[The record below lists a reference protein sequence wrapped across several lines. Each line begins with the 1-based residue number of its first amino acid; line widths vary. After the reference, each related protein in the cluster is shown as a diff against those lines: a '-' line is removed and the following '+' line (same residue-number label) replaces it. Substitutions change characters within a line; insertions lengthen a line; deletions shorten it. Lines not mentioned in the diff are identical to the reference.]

1 MQLLSSASWGV
12 RRGPLSDGHSQE
24 LLNRTPSV
32 RSYDSCQTPCKTDCK
47 ESTKNSKS
55 AHHTLFLVQF
65 LQQLSFAG
73 TIVDSYQIGKFFEVS
88 PAFSGLL
95 VGLFMTGGAVGTS
108 FMTLILQAR
117 PTAWKSF
124 RSIVLGCQLMD
135 TAGVF
140 LYTLLMILAA
150 DGQQTGHGWIYCLA
164 MVRFAWGLGS
174 GVTGQLAAVTI
185 TKVTPPHEIP
195 EEMQSLQ
202 FWQSL
207 GLGMG
212 PFLAGLAALTLP
224 LSLQDAT
231 QYKLCAAPAALLSL
245 QVVSLL
251 LLFSGFAGLCP
262 SSLEEWQ
269 EAEGNGNSAGPVA
282 STAPPQLHSGRVQML
297 FLGSCFLL
305 CSLRGYAVA
314 GAEVGT
320 TMLLEESYEWNRH
333 SIGFLV
339 SGAFLASIPLRSA
352 YLRNKSVFSTASWIR
367 ILALIAMAGTLLLFS
382 RVAEVM
388 PHGVALVLAD
398 AIMFPALYLGEG
410 LTRGLMLQFAKD
422 STVLSANQAS
432 FLAIVLNNCART
444 VAPWLSRKHIS
455 TGAPSQGQDLFATGQ
470 LLCCGLFL
478 VIFEFGIQQVSEAG
492 GAAPAPVIVIGL
504 PSLNEAHNIESV
516 TKAVDA
522 GCHQHFPKHRCI
534 LVNADCQSSDGTP
547 DIFARTPTHCQKVLL
562 RTALPAQGKGAALR
576 LVFEYMLQVDDCT
589 HGLTLDTDVTSITPD
604 WIKSFSLALADH
616 DFVAPRYAR
625 HRLDGF
631 ITNLLIYP
639 SLCAVFG
646 RDVRQG
652 IGGDFGFSRRA
663 AEAFLAE
670 EWSPSIEKYGIDI
683 FMTST
688 VLKKGGRFSIGEVEL
703 PAKVHSPS
711 LPKLKR
717 MVLEVLEVL
726 LQQLKGERFSLEKLQ
741 ALPRIVLPPQLQ
753 EQKIPEL
760 QAWEG
765 VDPAVLLNLAEQCFQ
780 EDEAC
785 IMATLATLEHARRDE
800 TDSFSAALAER
811 TVDSTTWAQ
820 LLHSALTTEAGLGS
834 LETLRCFFFLRA
846 ASHCKDVQALSNFEA
861 ENLVKSQRDQLARLA
876 RRGICHP

>member
-1 MQLLSSASWGV
+1 MALSTSRIAMQQLSSESWRV
-12 RRGPLSDGHSQE
+12 RHGLLSDGHSQE

-32 RSYDSCQTPCKTDCK
+32 RSYDSCQTLCKTDCK
-47 ESTKNSKS
+47 ESTKNSKA

-95 VGLFMTGGAVGTS
+95 VGLFMTGGALGTS

-117 PTAWKSF
+117 PSVWKHF

-135 TAGVF
+135 TSGVF
-140 LYTLLMILAA
+140 LYTLLMILAVS
-150 DGQQTGHGWIYCLA
+150 QQTGPSWIYCLA
-164 MVRFAWGLGS
+164 MVRFAWGFGS
-174 GVTGQLAAVTI
+174 GVMGQLAAVTI
-185 TKVTPPHEIP
+185 TKLNPPSEIP
-195 EEMQSLQ
+195 EEMQTLQ
-202 FWQSL
+202 FWQTL

-212 PFLAGLAALTLP
+212 PFIAGLMAFGASHT
-224 LSLQDAT
+224 S
-231 QYKLCAAPAALLSL
+231 QYKLCAAPAALASL
-245 QVVSLL
+245 QVLSLL
-251 LLFSGFAGLCP
+251 TLWSGLCP
-262 SSLEEWQ
+262 SSVEEWP
-269 EAEGNGNSAGPVA
+269 GPPSSDGGTGV
-282 STAPPQLHSGRVQML
+282 SSCPQKHSGRIQML
-297 FLGSCFLL
+297 FLSSCFLL

-320 TMLLEESYEWNRH
+320 AMLLEESYEWNRH

-352 YLRNKSVFSTASWIR
+352 YLRNKSLFSTVSWIR

-382 RVAEVM
+382 QVAEVM

-478 VIFEFGIQQVSEAG
+478 AIFEFGIQQVSEAG
-492 GAAPAPVIVIGL
+492 AAAPAPPAPVIVIGL
-504 PSLNEAHNIESV
+504 PSLNEARNIEAV

-522 GCHQHFPKHRCI
+522 GCHQHFPNHRCI

-576 LVFEYMLQVDDCT
+576 LVFEYMLQVNDCT

-604 WIKSFSLALADH
+604 WIKSFSLALIYDY

-670 EWSPSIEKYGIDI
+670 AWSPSIEKYGIDI
-683 FMTST
+683 FMTTT
-688 VLKKGGRFSIGEVEL
+688 VLKKGFSIGEVEL

-717 MVLEVLEVL
+717 MVMEVLEVL
-726 LQQLKGERFSLEKLQ
+726 LAQLHRESFSRENLQ
-741 ALPRIVLPPQLQ
+741 ALPRICLPQLH
-753 EQKIPEL
+753 EHKIPEL
-760 QAWEG
+760 QAWE
-765 VDPAVLLNLAEQCFQ
+765 VLLFFF
-780 EDEAC
+780 
-785 IMATLATLEHARRDE
+785 
-800 TDSFSAALAER
+800 SF
-811 TVDSTTWAQ
+811 
-820 LLHSALTTEAGLGS
+820 LLGLGAFGRPFRWI
-834 LETLRCFFFLRA
+834 LLC
-846 ASHCKDVQALSNFEA
+846 C
-861 ENLVKSQRDQLARLA
+861 
-876 RRGICHP
+876 

>member
-1 MQLLSSASWGV
+1 MALSNSRTAMQLLFNDSWIV

-32 RSYDSCQTPCKTDCK
+32 RSYDSCQTPCK
-47 ESTKNSKS
+47 ESAKNSKA

-117 PTAWKSF
+117 PSAWKSF

-135 TAGVF
+135 TSGVF
-140 LYTLLMILAA
+140 LYTLLMILAVNE
-150 DGQQTGHGWIYCLA
+150 QTGPSWIYCLA

-185 TKVTPPHEIP
+185 TKVTPPHQIP

-202 FWQSL
+202 FWQTL

-212 PFLAGLAALTLP
+212 PFIAGLMIFAHGALGASHASP
-224 LSLQDAT
+224 
-231 QYKLCAAPAALLSL
+231 YKLCAAPAALASL
-245 QVVSLL
+245 QVLSLL
-251 LLFSGFAGLCP
+251 TLWQLCP
-262 SSLEEWQ
+262 SSVEEWP
-269 EAEGNGNSAGPVA
+269 GPSSSDGTGV
-282 STAPPQLHSGRVQML
+282 SKTCPQKHSGRIQML
-297 FLGSCFLL
+297 FLSSCFLL

-320 TMLLEESYEWNRH
+320 AMLLEESYEWNRH

-352 YLRNKSVFSTASWIR
+352 YLRNKSLFSTISWIR

-382 RVAEVM
+382 EVAEVM

-478 VIFEFGIQQVSEAG
+478 AIFEFGIQQVSEAG
-492 GAAPAPVIVIGL
+492 AAAPAPVIVIGL
-504 PSLNEAHNIESV
+504 PSLNEAHNIEAV

-522 GCHQHFPKHRCI
+522 GCHQHFPNHRCI

-576 LVFEYMLQVDDCT
+576 LVFEYMLQVDECT

-604 WIKSFSLALADH
+604 WIKSFSLGLASASSY

-631 ITNLLIYP
+631 ITNLLVYP

-688 VLKKGGRFSIGEVEL
+688 VLKKGFSIGEVEL

-717 MVLEVLEVL
+717 MVMEVLEVL
-726 LQQLKGERFSLEKLQ
+726 LAQLQGETFSRESLQ
-741 ALPRIVLPPQLQ
+741 APPRICLAQLQ
-753 EQKIPEL
+753 EHKIPEL
-760 QAWEG
+760 Q

-780 EDEAC
+780 ENEAC
-785 IMATLATLEHARRDE
+785 IMATLDHWPSL
-800 TDSFSAALAER
+800 SAALAKR
-811 TVDSTTWAQ
+811 TVDSTTWAR
-820 LLHSALTTEAGLGS
+820 LLHSALTTKAVGARGS

-846 ASHCKDVQALSNFEA
+846 ASHCREAQHLSNPQA
-861 ENLVKSQRDQLARLA
+861 EELVKSQRDQLGRLC
-876 RRGICHP
+876 RPNS

>member
-1 MQLLSSASWGV
+1 MALSNSRRAMQLLSSEFWRV

-24 LLNRTPSV
+24 LLNRTPSA

-47 ESTKNSKS
+47 DWSAKNPKG

-73 TIVDSYQIGKFFEVS
+73 TIVDSYQIGKFFETS

-95 VGLFMTGGAVGTS
+95 VGLFITGGAVGAS
-108 FMTLILQAR
+108 CMTLILQAR
-117 PTAWKSF
+117 PNAWKSF

-135 TAGVF
+135 TCGVL
-140 LYTLLMILAA
+140 LYTLLMVLAVKE
-150 DGQQTGHGWIYCLA
+150 QTGPSWIYCLA
-164 MVRFAWGLGS
+164 MVRFAWGFGS
-174 GVTGQLAAVTI
+174 GVTGQLAGVTI
-185 TKVTPPHEIP
+185 TKATPPHEIP

-202 FWQSL
+202 FWQTL

-212 PFLAGLAALTLP
+212 PFIAGLMIFAHGVLGVSHL
-224 LSLQDAT
+224 
-231 QYKLCAAPAALLSL
+231 YKLCATPAALASL
-245 QVVSLL
+245 QVLSLL
-251 LLFSGFAGLCP
+251 TLWQLCP
-262 SSLEEWQ
+262 SSVEEWSSDG
-269 EAEGNGNSAGPVA
+269 ATGVS
-282 STAPPQLHSGRVQML
+282 SCPQKRSGRIQLL
-297 FLGSCFLL
+297 FLSSCFLL

-320 TMLLEESYEWNRH
+320 AMLLEESYEWNRH

-352 YLRNKSVFSTASWIR
+352 YLRNKSLFSTVSWIR
-367 ILALIAMAGTLLLFS
+367 VLALIAMAGTLLLFS
-382 RVAEVM
+382 RMAAVM

-455 TGAPSQGQDLFATGQ
+455 TGAPSEGQDLFATGQ

-478 VIFEFGIQQVSEAG
+478 AIFEFGIQHVSEA
-492 GAAPAPVIVIGL
+492 PIIVIGL
-504 PSLNEAHNIESV
+504 PSLNEAHNIEAV

-522 GCHQHFPKHRCI
+522 GCHRHFPNHRCI
-534 LVNADCQSSDGTP
+534 LVNADCQSSDGTS
-547 DIFARTPTHCQKVLL
+547 DIFERTPTHCQKVVL

-576 LVFEYMLQVDDCT
+576 LVFEYMLQVDAT

-604 WIKSFSLALADH
+604 WIKSFSEALAY
-616 DFVAPRYAR
+616 DFAAPRYAR

-639 SLCAVFG
+639 TVCCVFG
-646 RDVRQG
+646 KDLRQA
-652 IGGDFGFSRRA
+652 IGGDFLFSRRA
-663 AEAFLAE
+663 AEAFLAQP
-670 EWSPSIEKYGIDI
+670 WPPSVEKYGIDI
-683 FMTST
+683 FMSTT
-688 VLKKGGRFSIGEVEL
+688 VLKKGLSVSEVEL

-717 MVLEVLEVL
+717 MVLEVLETL
-726 LQQLKGERFSLEKLQ
+726 LQQLQGQSFSTQRLQ
-741 ALPRIVLPPQLQ
+741 ALPRIRTELQ
-753 EQKIPEL
+753 EHHIPEL
-760 QAWEG
+760 QAQG
-765 VDPAVLLNLAEQCFQ
+765 C
-780 EDEAC
+780 C
-785 IMATLATLEHARRDE
+785 C
-800 TDSFSAALAER
+800 AAL
-811 TVDSTTWAQ
+811 
-820 LLHSALTTEAGLGS
+820 LLSKS
-834 LETLRCFFFLRA
+834 CFFGGSFQTLNPKRWIHA
-846 ASHCKDVQALSNFEA
+846 YWRIWRSSASRRTRKTSSSPWRPTPSCKPL
-861 ENLVKSQRDQLARLA
+861 
-876 RRGICHP
+876 